1 MSGMH
6 IDASRLG
13 ICALFAGIV
22 AAPIH
27 ARGQEVCVAPAIA
40 ESIASCEG
48 LGGAIGP
55 RRVGRSA
62 PTALG
67 AAGPARSGHPASEA
81 PTPGLDGQPMRAPG
95 ADRFRVRQRALIDR
109 ERQVLERLARNTP
122 ETDARHADVLFR
134 LAQTLGELVWQHETA
149 ARLLDQRIFE
159 ARQRGDARATRRL
172 VESQRAEE
180 RSARDDR
187 TSAIQALAQLV
198 AAHPTRPDLDEVLY
212 SLAYQLERIDRAA
225 QARQV
230 YHRILRAFP
239 ESRYVPHAY
248 LAFAEHAFSEGDL
261 DAARQ
266 FYERVLA
273 IPPERNALY
282 GYARYKLAWVR
293 YNQEDFRGALDEFV
307 RVIEHVAQH
316 PDEPESQSLARQARR
331 EIVLPYSR
339 VGSPARALAFFR
351 RVAPTPEDAFAML
364 EALGEL
370 YQDSGHW
377 AESIAVHHELM
388 AERSDDAALCTWQS
402 RVLDATIA
410 SQPKPAQ
417 VREASRSIELRAVY
431 ARGGHDEE
439 HVRGCDEEVATA
451 ILLLAT
457 AWHREAVGTDDAPG
471 TRDATT
477 MRAAS
482 DLYGLLEDAFPRLE
496 SMRLPRID
504 RRDRPS
510 AAQIALFHGDLLY
523 ELQRWAECAGAFER
537 ALDRS
542 PPPQLAADAAY
553 GAVLCYDRHLGARQP
568 PPTPDDRQL
577 TRRELTVE
585 EGRMART
592 FHRFACVAPRHE
604 ELPIVLYRWARLH
617 YEANQFEEASVL
629 FTRVAMDHPGSEV
642 ADYAGNLSLDSL
654 GVLAERRGRA
664 PCFATLRATLH
675 GLSGRFCGDEAGRET
690 HGELCGPIHSLE
702 CDVDERAA
710 DELGRAGRHHEAADA
725 LLTLVR
731 REPICPASPRLLY
744 DAAIHFEAARLLGRA
759 IRVRTVLIDT
769 YPDHPLSHRAIA
781 QVGANYHAL
790 AIYDRAA
797 EHYERYATHEGR
809 CEGAEPP
816 EPCPDPAEGL
826 RSAVLFRLGL
836 GETDRAVE
844 DAERFERLYRRTQP
858 RMVAEV
864 VFAIGAVHERAE
876 RWSRL
881 VDHYRS
887 FLRRYAHDAT
897 PTQLARAHVLVARGF
912 IRQGDRARAEPSLR
926 AAIEIHARGGEAAID
941 ALGLEGN
948 GAELE
953 RLLLRDAVAEARYEL
968 AEAARERFE
977 ALGFPTFRGSAT
989 LSRVTRW
996 SQSELAPW
1004 IEQKQVL
1011 LRDAEAA
1018 YGEVAPLAI
1027 PRWQIAAASRV
1038 GDMFQGLVAQVLESP
1053 VPDVIARDPELLD
1066 LYDDTILRVVEP
1078 LERVATQ
1085 RYEFCLTTATRARW
1099 FDERSRRCEE
1109 ALNRLDAV
1117 RFPVASELRG
1127 RAGYSP
1133 DAGAE
1138 PGAVEL
1144 TDGA

>member
-1 MSGMH
+1 M
-6 IDASRLG
+6 R
-13 ICALFAGIV
+13 ICALVGGITVAGI
-22 AAPIH
+22 AIEPIPTR
-27 ARGQEVCVAPAIA
+27 AQDVCVAPTIT
-40 ESIASCEG
+40 ESITSCEG
-48 LGGAIGP
+48 FGGPMDPSISRRGGP
-55 RRVGRSA
+55 A
-62 PTALG
+62 ALG
-67 AAGPARSGHPASEA
+67 SAGPSTSNARPSEP
-81 PTPGLDGQPMRAPG
+81 PTPGLTGEPLRTPTVPRQE
-95 ADRFRVRQRALIDR
+95 VRRRELIER

-122 ETDARHADVLFR
+122 ESDARHGDVLYR
-134 LAQTLGELVWQHETA
+134 LAQTLGELVSQHETA
-149 ARLLDQRIFE
+149 ARMLDERIFE
-159 ARQRGDARATRRL
+159 ARQRHDARATRRL
-172 VESQRAEE
+172 VERQRGEE
-180 RSARDDR
+180 RAARDDR
-187 TSAIQALAQLV
+187 TAAIQALAQLV
-198 AAHPTRPDLDEVLY
+198 AAHPTRPNLDEVLY

-248 LAFAEHAFSEGDL
+248 LAFAEHAFGEGEL

-266 FYERVLA
+266 FYERVLT

-307 RVIEHVAQH
+307 AVIEHVSQH
-316 PDEPESQSLARQARR
+316 PDEPESASLARQARR

-351 RVAPTPEDAFAML
+351 RVAPTGEDAFAML
-364 EALGEL
+364 EALAQL
-370 YQDSGHW
+370 YHDTGHW
-377 AESIAVHHELM
+377 AESVAVHHQLM
-388 AERSDDAALCTWQS
+388 AERSDDASLCAWQA

-410 SQPKPAQ
+410 SQPKPRQ
-417 VREASRSIELRAVY
+417 VLEATRAVELRAVY
-431 ARGGHDEE
+431 AQGSHDEE
-439 HVRGCDEEVATA
+439 HVRACDEEVATA
-451 ILLLAT
+451 TVLLAT
-457 AWHREAVGTDDAPG
+457 AWHREAVGTDDQPG

-482 DLYGLLEDAFPRLE
+482 DLYALLEDAFPTLE

-510 AAQIALFHGDLLY
+510 AAQIAFFHGDLLY
-523 ELQRWAECAGAFER
+523 ELQRWRECASAFER
-537 ALDRS
+537 ALERA

-577 TRRELTVE
+577 SRRELTDE
-585 EGRMART
+585 EQRMART
-592 FHRFACVAPRHE
+592 FHRFSCVAPRHE
-604 ELPIVLYRWARLH
+604 ELPVVLYRWARLH

-629 FTRVAMDHPGSEV
+629 FTRVAMDHPSSEV
-642 ADYAGNLSLDSL
+642 AEYAGNLSLDSL
-654 GVLAERRGRA
+654 GVLAERRGHA
-664 PCFATLRATLH
+664 MCFAMLRTTLH
-675 GLSGRFCGDEAGRET
+675 DFSARFCGDAAGREA
-690 HGELCGPIHSLE
+690 HGGLCAPMHSLQ

-710 DELGRAGRHHEAADA
+710 DELGRAGRHREAADA
-725 LLTLVR
+725 LLALVR

-797 EHYERYATHEGR
+797 EHYERYATHDGR
-809 CEGAEPP
+809 CADAETA
-816 EPCPDPAEGL
+816 EACPDPADGL

-836 GETDRAVE
+836 GQTDQAVD

-864 VFAIGAVHERAE
+864 VFAIGAVHERDE
-876 RWSRL
+876 RWPRL

-887 FLRRYAHDAT
+887 FVRRYARDAT
-897 PTQLARAHVLVARGF
+897 PTQLARAHVLAARGF
-912 IRQGDRARAEPSLR
+912 LRQGDRGRAEPHLR
-926 AAIEIHARGGEAAID
+926 AAIEIQARGGEAAID
-941 ALGLEGN
+941 ALGLEGD
-948 GAELE
+948 ARERE

-968 AEAARERFE
+968 AEAARLRFE
-977 ALGFPTFRGSAT
+977 ALRFPVFRRSAT
-989 LSRVTRW
+989 LSEVTRW
-996 SQSELAPW
+996 SEGELAPW
-1004 IEQKQVL
+1004 LVQKQAL
-1011 LRDAEAA
+1011 LREAEAA

-1038 GDMFQGLVAQVLESP
+1038 GDMFMSVVAQVLESP
-1053 VPDVIARDPELLD
+1053 VPDEIARDPDLLD
-1066 LYDDTILRVVEP
+1066 LYDDTLVRVVEP
-1078 LERVATQ
+1078 LEQVATQ

-1099 FDERSRRCEE
+1099 FDDRSHRCEE

-1127 RAGYSP
+1127 RSGHTP
-1133 DAGAE
+1133 DTGAP

-1144 TDGA
+1144 PHGA